1 MKSFLQFL
9 LFVLVIT
16 LVLAGLYAWKSGSLG
31 GAAGPFAPTSSAAQ
45 ASPSVLPPVKPAVGA
60 SRIPG
65 LAALDNELGSVAA
78 AVIPSVVSI
87 SAIKGRPV
95 VDINEELL
103 RQFFG
108 VRQRPF
114 MAETGSGV
122 IVSEEGHIV
131 TNLHVIDGA
140 SQVAVTLSGGQRLQ
154 GTVLGAD
161 PVTDIAILK
170 VEASGLKPLAFADSD
185 DVRVGQLVFAIGA
198 PFGLQESVTMGI
210 ISARDRVMSS
220 EATNEF
226 FQTDAPINPG
236 NSGGPLVNIRGE
248 VVAINNS
255 IKSDTGG
262 NQGIAFSI
270 PANTAKRVLE
280 QILEHGRVLRPY
292 LGVVM
297 LPLDA
302 GTAQQLGLPHERGA
316 FVEAVFNGSPAA
328 AAGLQRG
335 DFILKFGDREL
346 RSYSDLRKRVT
357 EAPVGREVEL
367 EVLREGKTIK
377 LPVTVVEQGQSVLS
391 SAAAPAPPAAQ
402 PSATSGPL
410 SGVTVRAIT
419 PRLAAQLQLSDGVQ
433 GVVVQSISGDSP
445 ARGIL
450 QPGDVIEEIND
461 NPVTTPEEYFA
472 VASALRP
479 GDQAVT
485 LLSRGRVRSFE
496 VVGR

>member
-9 LFVLVIT
+9 FFVLVIT
-16 LVLAGLYAWKSGSLG
+16 LVLAGLYAWKSGSFG
-31 GAAGPFAPTSSAAQ
+31 GAAVPSAPSATR
-45 ASPSVLPPVKPAVGA
+45 ASLGALPPVKPAVGA

-65 LAALDNELGSVAA
+65 LAALDDELGSVAA

-95 VDINEELL
+95 VDANEELL

-170 VEASGLKPLAFADSD
+170 VEAPGLKPLALADSD
-185 DVRVGQLVFAIGA
+185 GVRVGQLVFAIGA

-335 DFILKFGDREL
+335 DFILKFGGRDL
-346 RSYSDLRKRVT
+346 RNYADLRKRVT
-357 EAPVGREVEL
+357 EAPVGQEVEL
-367 EVLREGKTIK
+367 EVLREGRTIK
-377 LPVTVVEQGQSVLS
+377 LPVTVVEQGQPSLA
-391 SAAAPAPPAAQ
+391 SATVAAPQTAQ
-402 PSATSGPL
+402 PSAANGPL
-410 SGVTVRAIT
+410 AGVTVRAIT

-433 GVVVQSISGDSP
+433 GVVVQSIAGDSP

-461 NPVTTPEEYFA
+461 NPVTTPEEYSA
-472 VASALRP
+472 VASALQP
-479 GDQAVT
+479 GDRAVT

>member
-1 MKSFLQFL
+1 VKSFLQFL
-9 LFVLVIT
+9 VFVLVIT
-16 LVLAGLYAWKSGSLG
+16 LVLAGLYAWKSGSFG
-31 GAAGPFAPTSSAAQ
+31 RPPSPASGQAQ
-45 ASPSVLPPVKPAVGA
+45 AAPGVLPAVKPAVGA

-65 LAALDNELGSVAA
+65 LAALDNELGSVAE

-87 SAIKGRPV
+87 SAIKGRPS

-108 VRQRPF
+108 VRQRPL

-170 VEASGLKPLAFADSD
+170 VDAPGLRPLALADSD
-185 DVRVGQLVFAIGA
+185 RVRVGQLVFAIGA

-328 AAGLQRG
+328 SAGLQRG
-335 DFILKFGDREL
+335 DFILKFGGREL
-346 RSYSDLRKRVT
+346 RSYSELRKRVT
-357 EAPVGREVEL
+357 EATVGREVEL
-367 EVLREGKTIK
+367 EVLREGKVIK
-377 LPVTVVEQGQSVLS
+377 LPVTIVEQGQAVIS
-391 SAAAPAPPAAQ
+391 SAPGVPAPQIAQ
-402 PSATSGPL
+402 QSVVSGPL
-410 SGVTVRAIT
+410 AGVAVRDIT
-419 PRLAAQLQLSDGVQ
+419 PRLAAQLQLSDGVE
-433 GVVVQSISGDSP
+433 GVVVQSIAGDSA
-445 ARGIL
+445 ARGLL
-450 QPGDVIEEIND
+450 QPGDVIEQIND
-461 NPVTTPEEYFA
+461 NPVATPEQYFA
-472 VASALRP
+472 VASALKP
-479 GDQAVT
+479 GDRAVT